1 MRNANAIGAIV
12 GTVCLTFV
20 TGAGWCTEPLNQLAN
35 RRYPAS
41 PVKSPPVIDGKFDD
55 AGWKRIPE
63 ATYFQTPHQ
72 RTDSVTRQTGF
83 RIGYDAEF
91 LYFGARCNEPLMP
104 QVSAH
109 DRTQDGWPKVD
120 SVVLLL
126 SRTYD
131 PDGDWQDSPYVMLE
145 FGAGGI
151 HQCHRDV
158 DKKHVPVDAPT
169 AWLTAYATDARH
181 WYVESRIPLAMA
193 DIEAQGEV
201 FFNVSRHL
209 LTGPNTEAISTW
221 EPYVNDSLGRHSFA
235 RLQFRDR
242 ITPGTSYRINI
253 VPNYAFNTTWLVPLA
268 RKTGHYALAKSK
280 YGDHPAWVE
289 AEAVADRMASFTVPG
304 KDVRLDMRRDDAFIE
319 WLQVLDRL
327 DKSAVP
333 MPISMHERDA
343 HVREV
348 LMNGSVVEPA
358 DDGSYRLQ
366 LLEGVNTLLVRAEAA
381 GPNPGLKIDLR
392 GHPETANAFRVS
404 PVAAVG
410 CERQEF
416 DDATWPMAIVRDG
429 YLWGDDAA
437 ASLVLR
443 QNVLWGRH
451 YHGTQIAFI
460 GPPVTEWGISP
471 GSTETFRH
479 WVFNPLKETV
489 REHVMELEIPE
500 GFRMLDNNPYAHP
513 SQRPAGDG
521 TPDTQTVDRITVNG
535 IPYLRYRMVTDIA
548 RLKGNTSRGLF
559 IAIKHESYPFAGGQP
574 AVFRF
579 RRNLDGNS
587 VDLDNVIA
595 VKPLPPVR
603 GGKMKHIEFSQYHM
617 GLGVR
622 FTEERLRALL
632 DDACRAG
639 MDNFMSRYNSRAAL
653 AKPSDRSR
661 KVDGLNAEFKARG
674 VRNMVW
680 VDHAMPLWGTR
691 AGRLRDL
698 RDSLPGLKSSYFAG
712 EEKANLSTFM
722 GQMCLT
728 LATGECREQVLA
740 ALIED
745 YRFIHEQTGCK
756 VFFMNDEHYARMN
769 HGASRGWNNA
779 YCFCDH
785 CKEAF
790 RAYTQLPA
798 DADLSDNT
806 RLIETYEKEWT
817 RWWKHMHK
825 NRLLGIAKQAADAVG
840 VDLHYYHNTHDRV
853 AYEESLGLYS
863 RVSVPVPG
871 TNRRAVD
878 SRTQANIDAVATR
891 IRAMG
896 IPRFMGQQ
904 RSYCPF
910 GLNKSSVSSYDTY
923 HVDPPGM
930 KSQMVRIAASTRLGS
945 MFECVSLF
953 AGGMLYY
960 AGEATRL
967 IAAYE
972 GLFWEGERDESL
984 ADAGEHGYPN
994 MLVLTKGD
1002 ERLVL
1007 LFNEDRN
1014 EEHVVQ
1020 LRNLEL
1026 KPGQNATLW
1035 ERPEVIANPA
1045 EMQVAV
1051 PPNDVV
1057 AVHIRRPPR

>member
-1 MRNANAIGAIV
+1 MRNTSVTSGA
-12 GTVCLTFV
+12 TFLVLV
-20 TGAGWCTEPLNQLAN
+20 TGFGWCAEPLNRLAN

-41 PVKSPPVIDGKFDD
+41 PVKSAPVIDGKLDD
-55 AGWKRIPE
+55 AGWKGIPE
-63 ATYFQTPHQ
+63 ATYFQAPHQ
-72 RTDSVTRQTGF
+72 RTDSVTRQTAF
-83 RIGYDAEF
+83 RIGHDAES
-91 LYFGARCNEPLMP
+91 LYFGVRCNEPLMSR
-104 QVSAH
+104 VSAH
-109 DRTQDGWPKVD
+109 NRTQDGWPKVD

-126 SRTYD
+126 SRTYNR
-131 PDGDWQDSPYVMLE
+131 DGDWQDSPYYMLE

-151 HQCHRDV
+151 HRCHRNL

-169 AWLTAYATDARH
+169 TWVTAYATDARH
-181 WYVESRIPLAMA
+181 WYIESRIPLSMVN
-193 DIEAQGEV
+193 IEVQGEV
-201 FFNVSRHL
+201 FLNVSRHL

-221 EPYVNDSLGRHSFA
+221 EPYLNDSLGRHSFA

-242 ITPGTSYRINI
+242 IAPGASTRINI
-253 VPNYAFNTTWLVPLA
+253 VANYAFNTTWLVPLG

-280 YGDHPAWVE
+280 YGDHPGWAE
-289 AEAVADRMASFTVPG
+289 AEAVADKMASFTVAG
-304 KDVRLDMRRDDAFIE
+304 KDDRLDMRRDDAFVE

-333 MPISMHERDA
+333 IPMSVQRRDA
-343 HVREV
+343 RIREV
-348 LMNGSVVEPA
+348 VVNGSVVNPA
-358 DDGSYRLQ
+358 ADGSCPIQ
-366 LLEGVNTLLVRAEAA
+366 LLEGVNTLVIKAEAA
-381 GPNPGLKIDLR
+381 GANPGVKVDLR
-392 GHPETANAFRVS
+392 GHPETAKAFRVS
-404 PVAAVG
+404 PVAAPG
-410 CERQEF
+410 CEKEEF
-416 DDATWPMAIVRDG
+416 DDGAWPMATVRDG
-429 YLWGDDAA
+429 YLWGGNGS

-443 QNVLWGRH
+443 QNLLWGRH
-451 YHGTQIAFI
+451 YHGTEVSFI

-471 GSTETFRH
+471 GTTETFRH
-479 WVFNPLKETV
+479 WVFKPVKKPI
-489 REHVMELEIPE
+489 REHMMEIEVPE
-500 GFRMLDNNPYAHP
+500 GFRLLDNNPYAHP
-513 SQRPAGDG
+513 SQRRAGDG
-521 TPDTQTVDRITVNG
+521 TPDSQTVERITVNG
-535 IPYLRYRMVTDIA
+535 VPYLRYRMVTDIA
-548 RLKGNTSRGLF
+548 SLKRNTSRGLF
-559 IAIKHESYPFAGGQP
+559 IPIKHETYAFPGGQP
-574 AVFRF
+574 AIFRF
-579 RRNLDGNS
+579 RRILDGNS

-603 GGKMKHIEFSQYHM
+603 GGKMKRIEFSQYHM
-617 GLGVR
+617 GLGGR
-622 FTEERLRALL
+622 FTEERRRALL

-661 KVDGLNAEFKARG
+661 RVDQLNADFKARG

-691 AGRLRDL
+691 TGRLRDL
-698 RDSLPGLKSSYFAG
+698 RDSLPGLKATYFDG
-712 EEKANLSTFM
+712 DEKANLANFM

-728 LATGECREQVLA
+728 LATGKYREQVLA
-740 ALIED
+740 ALTED
-745 YRFIHEQTGCK
+745 YRFIREQTGGK

-769 HGASRGWNNA
+769 HRASRGWNNA

-790 RAYTQLPA
+790 RAYSRLPA
-798 DADLSDNT
+798 DADLSDNA
-806 RLIETYEKEWT
+806 LLVKTYEKEWT

-825 NRLLGIAKQAADAVG
+825 NRLLAVAKEAADAVG

-878 SRTQANIDAVATR
+878 SRQQARIDAVAKR

-910 GLNKSSVSSYDTY
+910 GLNKSSVSSYDCY
-923 HVDPPGM
+923 HVDPQGM

-967 IAAYE
+967 IATYE
-972 GLFWEGERDESL
+972 DFFWEGERDESL

-994 MLVLTKGD
+994 LLVLTRGD

-1007 LFNEDRN
+1007 LFNEDRK
-1014 EEHVVQ
+1014 EERIVR
-1020 LRNLEL
+1020 LKNLKL
-1026 KPGQNATLW
+1026 KPGQKATIW
-1035 ERPEVIANPA
+1035 ERPGTIADPA
-1045 EMQVAV
+1045 EMQVVV
-1051 PPNDVV
+1051 PANDLV
-1057 AVHIRRPPR
+1057 AVHIQRPL